1 MDHLNPEAP
10 GAGILSRARAL
21 GPDLEAAADEI
32 ERTKRIPAE
41 LLAKIHAARL
51 GRMFLPRLFGGDEID
66 PCTYLHALEAVS
78 RHDAS
83 VGWNLFVANSST
95 LITPFL
101 EPDTAREIYAE
112 PHAWMSWGP
121 PDGQKARAVEGGYI
135 VNGTWGFSSGCR
147 QANWMGA
154 HCMVEEKDGSTRLN
168 AAGRPSITSF
178 LFPADQVT
186 LHDTWDTIGLRGTAS
201 DSYTVDNVF
210 VPEAYTGTREEPE
223 NRRVPGPLYWFTQQ
237 GLYAVGVAAVA
248 LGTAGAMLTAFMELA
263 TDKTPRGLAKLA
275 DRDATRAL
283 VATSEARLGS
293 ARSYL
298 LDLLSGYYAAAEET
312 GAMGIEDRARVRLA
326 TTNAII
332 GAIEIADRIHKAAGV
347 SAIFVGKSPF
357 ERRWRDIHTLS
368 QQIQARDA
376 HFEAVGQIL
385 LGDKPAVFF

>member
-1 MDHLNPEAP
+1 MDQLSPTDP
-10 GAGILSRARAL
+10 VSRALAL
-21 GPDLEAAADEI
+21 GPDIDDAATEL
-32 ERTKRIPAE
+32 ERTKRIPAG
-41 LLAKIHAARL
+41 LLAKLHEARL
-51 GRMFLPRLFGGDEID
+51 GRMFLPRVYGGDEVD
-66 PCTYLHALEAVS
+66 PCTYLHTLEAVS

-83 VGWNLFVANSST
+83 VGWNLFVANSSA

-101 EPDTAREIYAE
+101 APETARTIYAE

-121 PDGQKARAVEGGYI
+121 PDAQKARAVDGGYI

-154 HCMVEEKDGSTRLN
+154 HCMVEEKDGSVRLN
-168 AAGRPSITSF
+168 AGGRPSVTSF
-178 LFPADQVT
+178 LFPAAQAT

-201 DSYTVDNVF
+201 DSYSVDNLF
-210 VPEAYTGTREEPE
+210 VPDAFTGTREEPDS
-223 NRRVPGPLYWFTQQ
+223 RRISGPLYWFTQQ

-248 LGTAGAMLTAFMELA
+248 LGTASAMLSAFVDLA
-263 TDKTPRGLAKLA
+263 TDKTPRGLARLA

-283 VATSEARLGS
+283 VALSEARLGS

-298 LDLLSGYYAAAEET
+298 VDVLSGYYAVAEDT
-312 GAMGIEDRARVRLA
+312 GAMGVEDRAKVRLA

-332 GAIEIADRIHKAAGV
+332 GAIDVADRVHKAAGV

-376 HFEAVGQIL
+376 HFEVVGQVM
-385 LGDKPAVFF
+385 LGDPPPVFF

>member
-1 MDHLNPEAP
+1 MDQLNPADP
-10 GAGILSRARAL
+10 VSRARAL
-21 GPDLEAAADEI
+21 GPDLDAAAFEI
-32 ERTKRIPAE
+32 ERTRRIPAA
-41 LLAKIHAARL
+41 LLAKIHEARL
-51 GRMFLPRLFGGDEID
+51 GRMCLPKVYGGDEVD
-66 PCTYLHALEAVS
+66 PCTYLHALEVVS

-101 EPDTAREIYAE
+101 EPETARTIYAE

-121 PDGQKARAVEGGYI
+121 PDAQRARAVDGGYI

-154 HCMVEEKDGSTRLN
+154 HCRVEEKDGALRLN
-168 AAGRPSITSF
+168 AAGAPSVTSF
-178 LFPADQVT
+178 LFPAEQVT

-210 VPEAYTGTREEPE
+210 VPEAFIGTREAPE
-223 NRRVPGPLYWFTQQ
+223 NRRVAGPLYWFTQQ

-248 LGTAGAMLTAFMELA
+248 LGTAGAMLSAFMELA
-263 TDKTPRGLAKLA
+263 TDKTPRGLARLSE
-275 DRDATRAL
+275 RDATRAL
-283 VATSEARLGS
+283 VALSEARLGS
-293 ARSYL
+293 ARAYL
-298 LDLLSGYYAAAEET
+298 VDVLSGFYAVAEDT
-312 GAMGIEDRARVRLA
+312 GAMGIEDRAKVRLA

-332 GAIEIADRIHKAAGV
+332 GAVEVADRIHKAAGV
-347 SAIFVGKSPF
+347 SAIFVGKGPF

-376 HFEAVGQIL
+376 HFEAVGQIM
-385 LGDKPAVFF
+385 LGDVPPVFY

>member
-1 MDHLNPEAP
+1 MDQLNPNEPVA
-10 GAGILSRARAL
+10 RARAL
-21 GPDLEAAADEI
+21 GPDLDAAGGEI
-32 ERTKRIPAE
+32 ERTKRIPKS
-41 LLAKIHAARL
+41 LLAKIHEARL
-51 GRMFLPRLFGGDEID
+51 ARLLLPKVHGGEEVD

-83 VGWNLFVANSST
+83 VGWNLFVANSSA

-101 EPDTAREIYAE
+101 EPETARTIYAE
-112 PHAWMSWGP
+112 PDAWMSWGP
-121 PDGQKARAVEGGYI
+121 PDGQKARAVDGGYI

-168 AAGRPSITSF
+168 AAGRPSVTSF
-178 LFPADQVT
+178 LFPVEQVT

-201 DSYTVDNVF
+201 DSYTVDNLF
-210 VPEAYTGTREEPE
+210 VPEAFTGTREEPE
-223 NRRVPGPLYWFTQQ
+223 SRNVSGPLYWFTQQ

-248 LGTAGAMLTAFMELA
+248 LGTASGMLSAFVDLA
-263 TDKTPRGLAKLA
+263 KDKTPRGLARLA

-283 VATSEARLGS
+283 VARSEARLGS

-298 LDLLSGYYAAAEET
+298 VDVLSGYYAAAEDT
-312 GAMGIEDRARVRLA
+312 GAMGIEERARVRLA

-332 GAIEIADRIHKAAGV
+332 GAIDVADRIHKAAGV

-376 HFEAVGQIL
+376 HFEAVGGIL
-385 LGDKPAVFF
+385 LGDEPAVFF

>member
-1 MDHLNPEAP
+1 MDQLNPTHL
-10 GAGILSRARAL
+10 LSRARAL
-21 GPDLEAAADEI
+21 GPELDAAAVEI
-32 ERTKRIPAE
+32 ERTKRMPAD
-41 LLAKIHAARL
+41 LLAKIHEARL
-51 GRMFLPRLFGGDEID
+51 GRMFLPKIYGGDEVD
-66 PCTYLHALEAVS
+66 PCTYLDALEAVS

-83 VGWNLFVANSST
+83 VGWNLFVANSSA

-101 EPDTAREIYAE
+101 EPETARTIYAE

-121 PDGQKARAVEGGYI
+121 PDAQKAKAVDGGYI

-154 HCMVEEKDGSTRLN
+154 HCMVEEKDGSVRLN

-178 LFPADQVT
+178 LFPATQAT

-201 DSYTVDNVF
+201 DSYTVDKVF
-210 VPEAYTGTREEPE
+210 VPDAFTGSREEPN

-248 LGTAGAMLTAFMELA
+248 LGTAGAMLSAFMDLA
-263 TDKTPRGLAKLA
+263 TQKSPRGQARLA
-275 DRDATRAL
+275 DRDTTRAL
-283 VATSEARLGS
+283 VALSEARLGS

-298 LDLLSGYYAAAEET
+298 VDVLSGYSAAAEDT
-312 GAMGIEDRARVRLA
+312 GAMGVEDRAKVRLA

-332 GAIEIADRIHKAAGV
+332 GAIDVADRIHKAAGV
-347 SAIFVGKSPF
+347 SAIFVGKNPF

-376 HFEAVGQIL
+376 HFEVVGQVM
-385 LGDKPAVFF
+385 LGDPPAVFL

>member
-1 MDHLNPEAP
+1 MDQLNPTHL
-10 GAGILSRARAL
+10 LSRACAL
-21 GPDLEAAADEI
+21 GPELDAAAAEI
-32 ERTKRIPAE
+32 ERTKRMPAD
-41 LLAKIHAARL
+41 LLAKIHEARL
-51 GRMFLPRLFGGDEID
+51 GRMFLPKIYGGDEVD
-66 PCTYLHALEAVS
+66 PCTYLDALEAVS

-83 VGWNLFVANSST
+83 VGWNLFVANSSA

-101 EPDTAREIYAE
+101 EPETARTIYAE

-121 PDGQKARAVEGGYI
+121 TDAQKAKAVDGGYI

-154 HCMVEEKDGSTRLN
+154 HCMVEEKDGSVRLN

-178 LFPADQVT
+178 LFPATQAT

-201 DSYTVDNVF
+201 DSYTVDKVF
-210 VPEAYTGTREEPE
+210 VPDAFTGTREEPD
-223 NRRVPGPLYWFTQQ
+223 NRRIPGPLYWFTQQ

-248 LGTAGAMLTAFMELA
+248 HGTAGAMLSAFMDLA
-263 TDKTPRGLAKLA
+263 TDKSPRGQARLA
-275 DRDATRAL
+275 DRDTMRAL
-283 VATSEARLGS
+283 VALSEARLGS

-298 LDLLSGYYAAAEET
+298 VDVLSGYSAAAEDT
-312 GAMGIEDRARVRLA
+312 GAMGVKDRAKVRLA

-332 GAIEIADRIHKAAGV
+332 GAIDVADRIHKAAGV
-347 SAIFVGKSPF
+347 SAIFVGKNPF

-376 HFEAVGQIL
+376 HFEVVGQVM
-385 LGDKPAVFF
+385 LGDPPAVFL

>member
-1 MDHLNPEAP
+1 MDQFNMAEPV
-10 GAGILSRARAL
+10 SRARAL
-21 GPDLEAAADEI
+21 GTDLDAAVPEI
-32 ERTKRIPAE
+32 ERTQRIPAA
-41 LLAKIHAARL
+41 LLAKIHEARL
-51 GRMFLPRLFGGDEID
+51 GRMFLPKVYGGDEVD

-101 EPDTAREIYAE
+101 EPETARTIYAE

-121 PDGQKARAVEGGYI
+121 PDAQKARAVDGGYI
-135 VNGTWGFSSGCR
+135 VNGNWGFSSGCR

-154 HCMVEEKDGSTRLN
+154 HCMVEEKDGSVRLN
-168 AAGRPSITSF
+168 AAGRPSVTSF
-178 LFPADQVT
+178 LFPVEQAT

-201 DSYTVDNVF
+201 DSYTVDDVF
-210 VPEAYTGTREEPE
+210 VPDAFTGTREEPE
-223 NRRVPGPLYWFTQQ
+223 NRRVSGPLYWFTQQ

-248 LGTAGAMLTAFMELA
+248 LGTAGAMLTEFIGLA
-263 TDKTPRGLAKLA
+263 ANKSPRGLARLA

-283 VATSEARLGS
+283 VGLSEARLGS

-298 LDLLSGYYAAAEET
+298 VDVLSGYYAAAEDN

-332 GAIEIADRIHKAAGV
+332 GAVDVADRIHKAAGV
-347 SAIFVGKSPF
+347 SAIFVGKSPY

-385 LGDKPAVFF
+385 LGDIPPIFY

>member
-1 MDHLNPEAP
+1 MDQLNLAD
-10 GAGILSRARAL
+10 AVSRARAL
-21 GPDLEAAADEI
+21 GPDLDAAAPEI
-32 ERTKRIPAE
+32 ERTKRIPAA
-41 LLAKIHAARL
+41 LLAKIHEARL
-51 GRMFLPRLFGGDEID
+51 GRMFLPKIYGGDEVD

-101 EPDTAREIYAE
+101 EPDTARTIYAE

-121 PDGQKARAVEGGYI
+121 PDAQRARIVDGGYI

-154 HCMVEEKDGSTRLN
+154 HCRVEEKDGSLRLN
-168 AAGRPSITSF
+168 AAGTPSVTSF
-178 LFPADQVT
+178 LFPAEQAT

-210 VPEAYTGTREEPE
+210 VPEAFTGTREEPD

-248 LGTAGAMLTAFMELA
+248 LGTAGAMLSAFIELA
-263 TDKTPRGLAKLA
+263 GGKTPRGLTRLA
-275 DRDATRAL
+275 DRDATKAL
-283 VATSEARLGS
+283 VALSEARLGS
-293 ARSYL
+293 ARAYL
-298 LDLLSGYYAAAEET
+298 VDVLSGYYAAAEDR

-332 GAIEIADRIHKAAGV
+332 GAIDIADRIHKAAGV

-385 LGDKPAVFF
+385 LGDSPPVFY

>member
-1 MDHLNPEAP
+1 MDHLNPADVV
-10 GAGILSRARAL
+10 ARARAL
-21 GPDLEAAADEI
+21 GPDLDAAADEV
-32 ERTKRIPAE
+32 ERTKRIPAA
-41 LLAKIHAARL
+41 LLAKIHEARL
-51 GRMFLPRLFGGDEID
+51 GRMFLPRIYGGDEVD
-66 PCTYLHALEAVS
+66 PCTYLGALEAVS

-101 EPDTAREIYAE
+101 EPETARTIYAE

-121 PDGQKARAVEGGYI
+121 PDAQKARAVDGGYI

-154 HCMVEEKDGSTRLN
+154 HCMVEEKDGSVRLDP
-168 AAGRPSITSF
+168 AGRPSITSF
-178 LFPADQVT
+178 LFPAEQAT

-201 DSYTVDNVF
+201 DSYTVENVF
-210 VPEAYTGTREEPE
+210 VPDAFIGTREEPG
-223 NRRVPGPLYWFTQQ
+223 NRRVRGPLYWFTQQ

-248 LGTAGAMLTAFMELA
+248 LGTAGAMLSAFQDLA
-263 TDKTPRGLAKLA
+263 TDKTPRGLARLA

-283 VATSEARLGS
+283 VALSEARLGS
-293 ARSYL
+293 ARAYL
-298 LDLLSGYYAAAEET
+298 VDVLSGYYAAAEDT
-312 GAMGIEDRARVRLA
+312 GAMGVEDRARVRLA

-332 GAIEIADRIHKAAGV
+332 GAVDVADRIHKAAGV

-376 HFEAVGQIL
+376 HFEVVGQVM
-385 LGDKPAVFF
+385 LGDPPAVFY